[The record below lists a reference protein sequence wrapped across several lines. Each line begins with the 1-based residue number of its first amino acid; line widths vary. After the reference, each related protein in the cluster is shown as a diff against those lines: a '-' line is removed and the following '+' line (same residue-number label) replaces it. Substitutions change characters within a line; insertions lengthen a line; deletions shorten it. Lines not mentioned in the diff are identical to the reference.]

1 MFGVILLKEFIEGS
15 DLARRIASGSAAVCG
30 IGISNLPLIDF
41 LLSLGAVVTAR
52 DRKSRE
58 ELGGDVVDMLK
69 ARGVRLVL
77 GEGYL
82 DGLNEDVIFRTPGMR
97 PDRPELIA
105 ASERGALIT
114 SEMELFLELTPATV
128 IGVTGSDGKTTTT
141 TLTYKM
147 LEAEFR
153 KSECGA
159 AFVGGNI
166 GEPLLPNLC
175 KMKKG
180 DVAVV
185 ELSSFQ
191 LCTMKLSPQ
200 RSTITNIS
208 PNHLDW
214 HTDMAEYTAAKL
226 NICTH
231 RGAERLTV
239 NAECEATYKIGCA
252 LPLEVIFFSSARSS
266 YAEIVPA
273 GKKGARAIFE
283 RGGMIVMSD
292 GALEEELLRV
302 SDIILPGRHNVE
314 NYMAAIANVYGLV
327 SRDVF
332 AEIAKSFPGVEHRLE
347 FVRELDG
354 VKYYN
359 SSIDSSPTRTAAAI
373 SALPVRPVVICGG
386 YDKKIPFAPLADAL
400 VAGAAAVVL
409 TGATAEKIMSAL
421 KECSGYDPG
430 ALPVSIEPEFAAAI
444 GRARKLARPGG
455 IVLLSPACASFD
467 RFRNFMERGNLFK
480 ETVKN
485 F

>member
-1 MFGVILLKEFIEGS
+1 MQ
-15 DLARRIASGSAAVCG
+15 RIASGKVAVCG

-41 LLSLGAVVTAR
+41 LRSLGSVVIAR
-52 DRKSRE
+52 DRKSRD
-58 ELGGDVVDMLK
+58 ELGADVVDKLK
-69 ARGVRLVL
+69 ARGVKLVL
-77 GEGYL
+77 GKGYL
-82 DGLNEDVIFRTPGMR
+82 DGLDEDVIFRTPGIR

-105 ASERGALIT
+105 AGERGALTT

-141 TLTYKM
+141 TLTHKM

-153 KSECGA
+153 RSGRGA

-166 GEPLLPNLC
+166 GEPLLPRTC
-175 KMKKG
+175 EMKDG
-180 DVAVV
+180 DIAVV

-191 LCTMKLSPQ
+191 LSTIKRSPQ
-200 RSTITNIS
+200 RSAITNIS

-231 RGAERLTV
+231 QGAERLTV

-252 LPLEVIFFSSARSS
+252 SPLEVTFFSSARSS
-266 YAEIVPA
+266 YSEIVPA

-292 GALEEELLRV
+292 GEREEELLRV
-302 SDIILPGRHNVE
+302 SDIILPGRHNIE

-332 AEIAKSFPGVEHRLE
+332 TKIAKSFPGVEHRLE

-373 SALPVRPVVICGG
+373 SALPVKPVVICGG
-386 YDKKIPFAPLADAL
+386 YDKKIPFAPLAGAL
-400 VAGAAAVVL
+400 VAGAADVVL

-421 KECSGYDPG
+421 KECPGYDPR
-430 ALPVSIEPEFAAAI
+430 ALPVVLEPDFVAAI
-444 GRARKLARPGG
+444 GRGRELARPGG
-455 IVLLSPACASFD
+455 VVLLSPACASFD
-467 RFRNFMERGNLFK
+467 RFQNFMERGNLFK
-480 ETVKN
+480 ETVRN